1 MPASQ
6 ANSPDLD
13 WVFAILRRILEPYI
27 GRMRVFEDN
36 DHSLYLNA
44 PVMMRNGQPLFFA
57 STAILPRYVS
67 FHFQPLV
74 SHPDLLDASGD
85 LAERLEGTS
94 SFAFD
99 QISREEAESLRR
111 IVREGYQLFAADN
124 DLPA

>member
-6 ANSPDLD
+6 ANQSDLQR
-13 WVFAILRRILEPYI
+13 VFATLRGILEPYI

-44 PVMMRNGQPLFFA
+44 PVVMPNGQPLFFA
-57 STAILPRYVS
+57 STAILRRQVS

-74 SHPDLLDASGD
+74 LHPDLLDATGD
-85 LAERLEGTS
+85 LGDRMEGTS

-99 QISREEAESLRR
+99 HISREEIDALRKV
-111 IVREGYQLFAADN
+111 VREGYQRFAADN
-124 DLPA
+124 DLPG

>member
-6 ANSPDLD
+6 ASPADLAQ
-13 WVFAILRRILEPYI
+13 VFAAIRGILEPYI
-27 GRMRVFEDN
+27 PRMRVFEDN

-44 PVMMRNGQPLFFA
+44 PIMMRNGQPLFFA

-74 SHPDLLDASGD
+74 SFPELMDGHDD
-85 LAERLEGTS
+85 LAVRMEGTS

-99 QISREEAESLRR
+99 HLSTDEAESLRQ
-111 IVREGYQLFAADN
+111 VVHEGHARFAADN
-124 DLPA
+124 DLLE